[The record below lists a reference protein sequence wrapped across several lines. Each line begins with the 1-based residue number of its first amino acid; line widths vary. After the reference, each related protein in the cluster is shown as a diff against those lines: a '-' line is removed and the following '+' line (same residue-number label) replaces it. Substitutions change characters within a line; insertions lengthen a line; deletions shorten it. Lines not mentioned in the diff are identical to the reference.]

1 MPRLLTTA
9 HLFLLT
15 LFSTSIMQAAEPT
28 KDSLDQVKTNLA
40 EQNAVIV
47 DVREKEE
54 TDEGYIKG
62 VKLVPLSLLAEE
74 HNKEGF
80 AKILAERIPT
90 DTIVYTYCKAG
101 VRSLMAAEVLEKF
114 KYDVRPLRQGY
125 SDLVAEGF
133 ESDTP

>member
-54 TDEGYIKG
+54 TDEG
-62 VKLVPLSLLAEE
+62 
-74 HNKEGF
+74 
-80 AKILAERIPT
+80 
-90 DTIVYTYCKAG
+90 
-101 VRSLMAAEVLEKF
+101 
-114 KYDVRPLRQGY
+114 
-125 SDLVAEGF
+125 
-133 ESDTP
+133 